1 MRTTFILVLLATIVP
16 VPFAIDQS
24 GAADQIPAFD
34 ITRNCKIEGAGTG
47 IGSAS
52 SCAKN
57 ENDAKDQLA
66 KSWSGFS
73 ASAKRSCIGE
83 STVGGDQSY
92 VELLTC
98 LEMSSG
104 GQFSTKR

>member
-1 MRTTFILVLLATIVP
+1 MRTAFILALATIVP

-24 GAADQIPAFD
+24 RAADRLPAFD
-34 ITRNCKIEGAGTG
+34 ITRNCKTEGAGTG
-47 IGSAS
+47 IGSAE
-52 SCAKN
+52 SCVKD

-73 ASAKRSCIGE
+73 ADAKKSCVGMAI
-83 STVGGDQSY
+83 TGGDQSY

-98 LEMSSG
+98 LEMSG
-104 GQFSTKR
+104 GGHFSTKQ

>member
-1 MRTTFILVLLATIVP
+1 MRTAFILALAIIVP
-16 VPFAIDQS
+16 VPLAIDQS
-24 GAADQIPAFD
+24 RAADRLPAFD
-34 ITRNCKIEGAGTG
+34 ITRNCKIEGAGTV

-52 SCAKN
+52 SCVKD

-104 GQFSTKR
+104 GQFSTKQ

>member
-1 MRTTFILVLLATIVP
+1 MRTTFILALATIVP

-24 GAADQIPAFD
+24 RGADRLPAFD

-52 SCAKN
+52 SCAKD

-73 ASAKRSCIGE
+73 ASAKKSCIGE

-104 GQFSTKR
+104 GQFSTKQ

>member
-1 MRTTFILVLLATIVP
+1 MRTTFILVLATIVP

-66 KSWSGFS
+66 KSCSG